1 MEKNTKTRL
10 RKFLG
15 HDNDSSTTL
24 SVDELQGLMLQISY
38 AIMMIF
44 MIAYFMFKTKSTR
57 EQDEQYLELQKQK
70 LVSAIEKVE
79 GNYGIRYG
87 LNTLLTIDEDGT
99 VVYDPSA
106 YIEHGKLTQTPSL
119 RAAFSNGAT
128 NAAADYSDM
137 LALRREWWNSVLYM
151 AGIPEEELEHE
162 NRKWLGERIDSG
174 VSGLRGEVEGVQI
187 LGASLLQR
195 YWTLNPGMIKDP
207 VVAELLVEFQRSD
220 ESKRLLLA
228 TELAQALRRYSLA
241 YLGAEAGTPML
252 AE

>member
-1 MEKNTKTRL
+1 MEKSTKTRL

-137 LALRREWWNSVLYM
+137 LALRANGGTACCIWPGSPRRSWSTRTGNGL
-151 AGIPEEELEHE
+151 GRGLIPASPACA
-162 NRKWLGERIDSG
+162 RKSKAFRYAVRRSSN
-174 VSGLRGEVEGVQI
+174 VTGL
-187 LGASLLQR
+187 S
-195 YWTLNPGMIKDP
+195 
-207 VVAELLVEFQRSD
+207 
-220 ESKRLLLA
+220 
-228 TELAQALRRYSLA
+228 
-241 YLGAEAGTPML
+241 TP
-252 AE
+252 A

>member
-1 MEKNTKTRL
+1 LQKNTLKRL
-10 RKFLG
+10 RKYLG
-15 HDNDSSTTL
+15 RDRSTTL

-70 LVSAIEKVE
+70 LVSAIDKVDN
-79 GNYGIRYG
+79 NYAVRYG
-87 LNTLLTIDEDGT
+87 LNTLLTIDDEGKID
-99 VVYDPSA
+99 YDASA
-106 YIEHGKLTQTPSL
+106 YIDQGKLTQAPTL
-119 RAAFSNGAT
+119 RAAFSNGSA
-128 NAAADYSDM
+128 NAAHDYSDM
-137 LALRREWWNSVLYM
+137 LALRRDWWTNVLQV
-151 AGIPEEELEHE
+151 AEIPEEELEHQ
-162 NRKWLGERIDSG
+162 NRIWLGERIDSG
-174 VSGLRGEVEGVQI
+174 VSTLRKNVEGVQI
-187 LGASLLQR
+187 LSASLLQR

-207 VVAELLVEFQRSD
+207 VVAELLEEFQRSD

-241 YLGAEAGTPML
+241 YLSNEAGTPML